1 MGKCKTKDIKED
13 LGIFRHNQAYP
24 GIIQVYSGILRTLCN
39 PGIFKDVV
47 YPEPRTLFMLDS

>member
-1 MGKCKTKDIKED
+1 MGKCKTKDIQED

-39 PGIFKDVV
+39 PGIFREVV
-47 YPEPRTLFMLDS
+47 YPEP